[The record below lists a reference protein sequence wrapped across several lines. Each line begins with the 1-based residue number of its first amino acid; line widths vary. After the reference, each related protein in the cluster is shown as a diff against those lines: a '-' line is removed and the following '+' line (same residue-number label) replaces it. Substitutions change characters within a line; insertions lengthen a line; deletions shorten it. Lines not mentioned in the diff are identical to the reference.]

1 MNTIIPKNVIDDF
14 LKSIEVTDMNKASIR
29 QVLACA
35 MNAEK
40 VTGKEFIHFE
50 MGVPGI
56 PAAAVGIQAQKEGHS
71 PAGNAVGEQI
81 IK

>member
-40 VTGKEFIHFE
+40 VSSYILRW
-50 MGVPGI
+50 VY
-56 PAAAVGIQAQKEGHS
+56 QAYLPQL
-71 PAGNAVGEQI
+71 
-81 IK
+81 